1 MRILI
6 HAKLLLRIT
15 VMFGLTAPLC
25 AQLSG
30 TPREFKAAL
39 QEWHSEA
46 DCALNSEAFPLKAE
60 DLMVMKSDGGILFTA
75 GMTIDA
81 DGAPNAYGPRNRGL
95 DFTANARGSHGWVA
109 LVTNK
114 DGHPIVQKS
123 GPYRGYYVSTTSLQ
137 QTDINDL
144 RSPKRYIDA
153 TKIPYIALPS
163 DFTTRF
169 DINLGDLAV
178 VVNHANGRSAY
189 AIFADVGPKGK
200 IGEGSI
206 ALAKALGIPA
216 NPRHDSAVDGITYL
230 IFPGSSLPSDTRI
243 TAHKIKSSAAR
254 QYHRWGGTQRLH
266 TCDLLVA
273 ESKQ

>member
-1 MRILI
+1 MRALI
-6 HAKLLLRIT
+6 HVRLLLSIAVT
-15 VMFGLTAPLC
+15 FALTAPLC

-30 TPREFKAAL
+30 TPREFNAAL
-39 QEWHSEA
+39 NERHSEA
-46 DCALNSEAFPLKAE
+46 DCALDSESFPLRTA
-60 DLMVMKSDGGILFTA
+60 DLKVMKSDGGILFTA

-95 DFTANARGSHGWVA
+95 DFTANASGAHGWVA

-114 DGHPIVQKS
+114 DGHPIVQKG

-137 QTDINDL
+137 QANVSDERN
-144 RSPKRYIDA
+144 PNRYIDA

-163 DFTTRF
+163 AFAARF
-169 DINLGDLAV
+169 NINLGDLAV
-178 VVNHANGRSAY
+178 VVNQGNDRSAY
-189 AIFADVGPKGK
+189 AIFADVGPKGR

-230 IFPGSSLPSDTRI
+230 IFPGSGLPSETRI
-243 TAHKIKSSAAR
+243 TAHNIKSSAAR
-254 QYHRWGGTQRLH
+254 LYHHWGGAQRLH
-266 TCDLLVA
+266 TCDLPVA